1 MKPLEHRTQNQTDD
15 DAERIGFLIE
25 LHCVLEPVLHR
36 CSSYGTDRGN
46 GIAMDLYVVPLHPTP
61 GICIEISETPAAL
74 GNDTQLPNR

>member
-1 MKPLEHRTQNQTDD
+1 MKPLEHRTQNQTDA

-46 GIAMDLYVVPLHPTP
+46 GIAMDLYVAYPSIQHRYLHRD
-61 GICIEISETPAAL
+61 L
-74 GNDTQLPNR
+74 GELGRVGQ